1 MQRYFQISVHALIIT
16 AFLAL
21 ALTGRLD
28 TPSIVVFT
36 LVVAW
41 NIYRTLKDLPP
52 PITST
57 GAFTLSLIYVGVFVA
72 DMLIVSRSF
81 IPATIHLVL
90 FLELVKLCQQKSD
103 KDYFYLIILAFL
115 KILAASSLTID
126 MSFVATLILF
136 LVALVS
142 TLMSFDMYRSEK
154 KAAVTDRDATVPL
167 GSMSVWAT
175 LWILVMGVALFFM
188 IPRVGT
194 GYFSRATTPSL
205 LLSGFTENVQL
216 GQIGQVKLSSAVVM
230 RARRISGTPY
240 AAFRWR
246 GISLD
251 SFDGKAW
258 YKTDRSRSS
267 IPRSPGGQ
275 YTIRPAESPDQQVR
289 YEVLLEPLATTALFG
304 PHRIRVIR
312 GNLGA
317 VETDNDDG
325 VFTRFPALR
334 RIQYEVAAT
343 IPSRTPGQNL
353 KSPIVEHIPN
363 DIQIRY
369 QRLPE
374 NTDPRIKTLAR
385 DITANATSVLE
396 KAAMVETYLKRN
408 YRYTL
413 ELKWVP
419 GDQPIATFLFNAR
432 TGHCEYF
439 ASSMAILLRA
449 AGVPTRLVNGFLTGE
464 YNPIGDDYIIRQSDA
479 HSWVEVYVPDRGWLE
494 FDPTPP
500 DPTERD
506 TGLMAH
512 LSHYVDA
519 AEFYWNSYILIYD
532 SSLQMQLFRSAQ
544 DQAQSVQARFRN
556 ESDEWMARS
565 QIFADRVAGR
575 IQRLFDKT
583 WFWVVVVILTLL
595 IVGVRH
601 RKFVRT
607 QFLIW
612 RLRKGTGAVNDEVVE
627 RMFYRAVRLVERN
640 CKSRRS
646 AETWREWILRLPDP
660 VRRAKLGRALEVF
673 ERSKYGRMPVS
684 GSDFTL
690 LEETIREMKA

>member
-1 MQRYFQISVHALIIT
+1 
-16 AFLAL
+16 
-21 ALTGRLD
+21 
-28 TPSIVVFT
+28 
-36 LVVAW
+36 
-41 NIYRTLKDLPP
+41 
-52 PITST
+52 
-57 GAFTLSLIYVGVFVA
+57 
-72 DMLIVSRSF
+72 
-81 IPATIHLVL
+81 
-90 FLELVKLCQQKSD
+90 
-103 KDYFYLIILAFL
+103 
-115 KILAASSLTID
+115 
-126 MSFVATLILF
+126 
-136 LVALVS
+136 
-142 TLMSFDMYRSEK
+142 
-154 KAAVTDRDATVPL
+154 
-167 GSMSVWAT
+167 
-175 LWILVMGVALFFM
+175 
-188 IPRVGT
+188 
-194 GYFSRATTPSL
+194 
-205 LLSGFTENVQL
+205 
-216 GQIGQVKLSSAVVM
+216 
-230 RARRISGTPY
+230 
-240 AAFRWR
+240 
-246 GISLD
+246 
-251 SFDGKAW
+251 
-258 YKTDRSRSS
+258 
-267 IPRSPGGQ
+267 
-275 YTIRPAESPDQQVR
+275 
-289 YEVLLEPLATTALFG
+289 
-304 PHRIRVIR
+304 
-312 GNLGA
+312 
-317 VETDNDDG
+317 
-325 VFTRFPALR
+325 
-334 RIQYEVAAT
+334 
-343 IPSRTPGQNL
+343 
-353 KSPIVEHIPN
+353 
-363 DIQIRY
+363 
-369 QRLPE
+369 
-374 NTDPRIKTLAR
+374 
-385 DITANATSVLE
+385 
-396 KAAMVETYLKRN
+396 
-408 YRYTL
+408 
-413 ELKWVP
+413 VP
-419 GDQPIATFLFNAR
+419 GDQPIATVLFNAR